1 MAEYTVD
8 MARLRKLRAH
18 VKEQIGRVP
27 AHGRTRLLG
36 NYFPD
41 DAAEQVDDIFR
52 IVIDALRYG
61 RAT

>member
-1 MAEYTVD
+1 